1 MASFDG
7 QIFPNKVDEVT
18 LFDAEIS
25 MLEEENAQ
33 RMEKREAISAGKCRE
48 NSEEGLYQQNTRS
61 E

>member
-7 QIFPNKVDEVT
+7 QYFPNKVDEVT

-33 RMEKREAISAGKCRE
+33 KMNKRVVISAGK
-48 NSEEGLYQQNTRS
+48 
-61 E
+61 